1 MARRFSVAVEPSE
14 SEYLPRITFSP
25 LLYKSVVYVFAS
37 TVNDSLQSINYLYI
51 ARAWDELD
59 A

>member
-51 ARAWDELD
+51 ARA
-59 A
+59 